1 MPLESENIIMP
12 MIANV
17 PGKIEKAVL
26 NKPGVVASFE
36 VHNLKIFV
44 KTSSKE
50 TNRLEIDHVE
60 AGDIVLR
67 YPAKDAKE
75 AKPIEQAPVE
85 E

>member
-1 MPLESENIIMP
+1 MP

-17 PGKIEKAVL
+17 PGKVEKAVL
-26 NKPGVVASFE
+26 NKPGQIASFE
-36 VHNLKIFV
+36 VKNIRIFV

-60 AGDIVLR
+60 PGDIILR